1 MRSAIGIRG
10 YCKKKPKKKNSAS
23 MYCHRRLP
31 VGKLKIRVGRRP
43 DLGGS
48 ESQMMIGQLFT
59 IYEQDKARWGRK
71 NGPEADGEI
80 HTTQPQ

>member
-1 MRSAIGIRG
+1 M
-10 YCKKKPKKKNSAS
+10 
-23 MYCHRRLP
+23 
-31 VGKLKIRVGRRP
+31 GKLKIRVGRRP